1 MGPSACFESSPH
13 SGHYTYTNDQAPIT
27 DVDKML
33 FTRHVTISTS
43 ISRLMDYIAD
53 DITDNECFH
62 FPVWKYVDDECEET
76 KRFVRSQNWIINL
89 YNHEFVMHFVVSWQA
104 VCLVVA
110 VVNVDVLETN
120 PSRPCRENLHAQL

>member
-1 MGPSACFESSPH
+1 MGFNSSVLG
-13 SGHYTYTNDQAPIT
+13 SRS
-27 DVDKML
+27 VDGGLAGLVFMH
-33 FTRHVTISTS
+33 RVRI
-43 ISRLMDYIAD
+43 LMV
-53 DITDNECFH
+53 NG
-62 FPVWKYVDDECEET
+62 
-76 KRFVRSQNWIINL
+76 INL